1 MMVGTEN
8 AMNAVIENSSVL
20 EQRAF
25 QIHPV
30 ILAGGSGTRLW
41 PLSRTAYPKQ
51 LLPLV
56 AEHSLL
62 QQTVERNQAAF
73 GFSAPIVVCGEEHRF
88 MIDDQ
93 ISAIGVTA
101 QQIILEPAGRNTAP
115 ALAVAALLLCSR
127 NQDGIM
133 LVQPADHAI
142 GDLASL
148 QAAIRAGLP
157 VAEEGRLVTF
167 GITPDR
173 PEPGYGYIKGGPL
186 LQGSDHVRIV
196 DRFVE
201 KPDLATAKSYVD
213 SGAYY
218 WNSGIFLMRAS
229 RYLAELRRL
238 HPELLEACERAVTGG
253 RPDLGFYRLDAQAF
267 GSVTALSIDHAVM
280 EHTDQAAVVPV
291 NMAWS
296 DLGSWQS
303 LRGVLPGDGQGNVI
317 SGDVIARDVK
327 NCYLRS
333 DDKLVA
339 AIGLDDVIVVSTDD
353 AVLVARADRA
363 DEVSHVVEQL
373 RLRNRSEPLS
383 HRTCY
388 RPWGSYASIDVG
400 DRYQVKRITVKPG
413 ARLSLQKH
421 FHRAEHW
428 VVVRGTALVER
439 DGESMLLRENE
450 SIYIPIGAAH
460 RLENPGKLP
469 LDLIEVQSGA
479 YLGEDDIVRLADNY
493 GRC

>member
-1 MMVGTEN
+1 
-8 AMNAVIENSSVL
+8 MNAVVESSSVL

-56 AEHSLL
+56 TERSLL
-62 QQTVERNQAAF
+62 QQTVERNQATL
-73 GFSAPIVVCGEEHRF
+73 GFAAPVLVCGDEHRF
-88 MIDDQ
+88 LVDDQ
-93 ISAIGVTA
+93 MAAIGVEP
-101 QQIILEPAGRNTAP
+101 QQIILEPVGRNTAP
-115 ALAVAALLLCSR
+115 ALAVAALLLSDR
-127 NQDGIM
+127 DQDALM

-148 QAAIRAGLP
+148 QAAVRAGLP
-157 VAEEGRLVTF
+157 AAEEGRLVTF

-186 LQGSDHVRIV
+186 LEGSDHVRIV
-196 DRFVE
+196 DRFIE
-201 KPDLATAKSYVD
+201 KPDRNTAKAYVD
-213 SGAYY
+213 SGAYF
-218 WNSGIFLMRAS
+218 WNSGIFLMRAN
-229 RYLAELRRL
+229 RYLEELRRL
-238 HPELLEACERAVTGG
+238 HPAVLEACEQAVLGG
-253 RPDLGFYRLDAQAF
+253 QSDLGFYRLDAEAF
-267 GSVTALSIDHAVM
+267 RAAASLSIDHAVM
-280 EHTDQAAVVPV
+280 ERADRAAVVPV
-291 NMAWS
+291 SMAWS
-296 DLGSWQS
+296 DLGSWQA
-303 LRGVLPGDGQGNVI
+303 LRSVLPDDGAGNI
-317 SGDVIARDVK
+317 LSGDVIARDVR

-333 DDKLVA
+333 EDKLLAV
-339 AIGLDDVIVVSTDD
+339 IGLEDVVVVSTDD
-353 AVLVARADRA
+353 AVLVARADRV
-363 DEVSHVVEQL
+363 DEVSQVVEQL
-373 RLRNRSEPLS
+373 RLRNRPEPLS

-388 RPWGSYASIDVG
+388 RPWGSYASIDMG
-400 DRYQVKRITVKPG
+400 DRFQVKRITVKPG

-469 LDLIEVQSGA
+469 LHLIEVQSGA